1 MATIG
6 VVGGGQLGRMLCTE
20 AQAAGHRVIVRTDEP
35 AGGPAGQVAD
45 GECLGP
51 YDHVVANAQFAA
63 QCDAVTVEFENLPG
77 ALLRDLA
84 SVVPMRPGA
93 ASVEICQ
100 HRRREKEFL
109 RRLGFPHARF
119 EVVRSAGELAQ
130 AVNGLGGTAIA
141 KTAAFG
147 YDGKGQVRFRP
158 GDDVPGGGS
167 SACDVEAAWADL
179 AAPEVVVEQLVAF
192 RLELSVVGVRGV
204 DGTWVPFAPGENV
217 HVGGVLDH
225 TVVPAGVPAAT
236 AAAAQR
242 VAGEIAAALDH
253 VGVIGVEFFVL
264 DDWSLVVNEMA
275 PRPHNSG
282 HHTIDAC
289 VTSQFGQ
296 QWRAALGVALG
307 DPSPTSQAV
316 AMCNLLGDLWVGGEP
331 RWEVLAD
338 QPGVHLH
345 LYGKSDPKPGRKLG
359 HLTVVGSTA
368 DEARSRVLTLRHL
381 LVTGRCEQQ

>member
-6 VVGGGQLGRMLCTE
+6 VVGGGQLGRMLCTD

-45 GECLGP
+45 GECLGA
-51 YDHVVANAQFAA
+51 YDHAVVNSEFAA
-63 QCDAVTVEFENLPG
+63 RCDAVTVEFENLPG
-77 ALLRDLA
+77 ALLKDLA

-109 RRLGFPHARF
+109 RRHGFSHARF
-119 EVVRSAGELAQ
+119 AVVRSAGELAE
-130 AVNGLGGTAIA
+130 AVSRLGGAAIA

-147 YDGKGQVRFRP
+147 YDGKGQVRF
-158 GDDVPGGGS
+158 GPGGKEPGRTS
-167 SACDVEAAWADL
+167 SRNDFKAAWADL

-192 RLELSVVGVRGV
+192 RLELSVVGVRGA

-253 VGVIGVEFFVL
+253 VGVLGVEFFVL

-307 DPSPTSQAV
+307 DPSPTSGAV
-316 AMCNLLGDLWVGGEP
+316 AVCNLLGDLWAAGEP
-331 RWEVLAD
+331 HWEVFAD

-345 LYGKSDPKPGRKLG
+345 LYGKSNPKPGRKMG
-359 HLTVVGSTA
+359 HLTVLAATA
-368 DEARSRVLTLRHL
+368 DEARERVLTLRNL
-381 LVTGRCEQQ
+381 LVTGRGGQQ